1 MISHQV
7 WHCTF
12 LVNSLAHWDG
22 LQPYSDENTSRGNLL
37 LALLTGG
44 EGNHNFHHAFPH
56 DFRSGP
62 SLTDWDPSKWI
73 ILILHRLGFATGL
86 RRARQE
92 DIADAKNY
100 MHYKTKYGVCPSNT
114 ETWEGQ
120 VWNLEELKRY
130 IRALPGQ
137 SVVIID
143 GYAVDATPYLAE
155 HPGGAGLL
163 RSYSVKG
170 EASNGLADASWAFG
184 GGLNNHSRSA
194 RHRMQ
199 ELRVAKMQA

>member
-1 MISHQV
+1 M
-7 WHCTF
+7 
-12 LVNSLAHWDG
+12 
-22 LQPYSDENTSRGNLL
+22 
-37 LALLTGG
+37 
-44 EGNHNFHHAFPH
+44 
-56 DFRSGP
+56 
-62 SLTDWDPSKWI
+62 TDWDPSKWI

-155 HPGGAGLL
+155 HVRYYLSYMCHMRTHDTHKPGGAGLL